1 MDKLKYYLI
10 ALSIL
15 ASLLTTGCSSTAS
28 VPVKH
33 ISSSD
38 VEHAM
43 SYQSYDKRQSAIKSL
58 LPDATSQQRVGLL
71 TLLVEN
77 CIAQAPIE
85 GLDGI
90 SIHPDRQV
98 CVDTAA
104 SLKQG
109 LDKLSVNYRPDSALV
124 LIYLTD
130 KHLNGLT
137 DSTVK
142 GLDGSQVS
150 KLNNLC
156 GKGKRRASSNSLK
169 SSFDKAL
176 NKSCVAHIKGD
187 LDVAMLQYS
196 RAQSRSLVLCMDNV
210 NCNAHLPI
218 ITEEMARSA
227 PWFIFKERLLDSMGI
242 AFDHNTIWKAH

>member
-38 VEHAM
+38 VDHAM

-58 LPDATSQQRVGLL
+58 LPDATSQQRVGLM

-77 CIAQAPIE
+77 CVAQAPIE

-90 SIHPDRQV
+90 SIHPDRQA

-104 SLKQG
+104 FLKQG
-109 LDKLSVNYRPDSALV
+109 LDKLAVNYRPDSALV
-124 LIYLTD
+124 LIYLVD

-142 GLDGSQVS
+142 GLDGSQLS

-156 GKGKRRASSNSLK
+156 GQDQRRASSNSLR

-187 LDVAMLQYS
+187 IDEAMLQYA

-210 NCNAHLPI
+210 NCNAHLPTVAEY
-218 ITEEMARSA
+218 ITRSA
-227 PWFIFKERLLDSMGI
+227 PWEAFKARLLDSMGI
-242 AFDHNTIWKAH
+242 ALEHNIIWKTQ